1 MRTRTE
7 AMTVGW
13 RERTDQESLWKLTSD
28 FWDYFIEEMKEI
40 RESEGDFHVLVWI
53 NEKRV

>member
-1 MRTRTE
+1 
-7 AMTVGW
+7 MTVGW
-13 RERTDQESLWKLTSD
+13 RERTDQESFWKLTSD